1 MLGTACVQAV
11 SEREMSRDV
20 GEGSSVSSR
29 GPGNSKVR
37 YPVYNHGYVCI
48 ESGLTF

>member
-11 SEREMSRDV
+11 SEREMSGDV

-29 GPGNSKVR
+29 GPGI
-37 YPVYNHGYVCI
+37 YPVYNRSYVYRI
-48 ESGLTF
+48 RVDLLAR

>member
-29 GPGNSKVR
+29 GPGI
-37 YPVYNHGYVCI
+37 YPV
-48 ESGLTF
+48 